1 MLDEWRGRTEED
13 PPVVSRFR
21 LVATAISAIFIV
33 SACSP
38 TTTSP
43 SPATSAPESAPP
55 ASASAAASG
64 SPAAGGQDFSGVEVN
79 LLTFNGP
86 QIAEPLQ
93 RRAPDFEALTGAKI
107 NVIAVGFQEIY
118 DKALLDLSTGQ
129 NSFDAFVFDPQWLGD
144 FVGPGYLED
153 LSSKV
158 TSDATLDWNDIG
170 PFFRD
175 FNATYGGKVYTIP
188 LDGDFHM
195 VYYRSDLID
204 TPPRTWDEYLTV
216 AAEHHGK
223 DLNGDGENDYG
234 SCIAKKKGQQ
244 SYWWIIS
251 VAAGLLQSKGTGEG
265 AFFDTTT
272 MDPLVNND
280 AFKKALETYKA
291 TMQYGPPDE
300 INLGVGDT
308 RGLFTTGRCA
318 LSMDWGDI
326 GTLALD
332 PGTSTVQDKVGAVIT
347 PGWTETL
354 DRASKAL
361 VPCDATTCPD
371 AVDGVN
377 YAPYASFG
385 GWSGA
390 INAAADQAK
399 KDAAFAFLAYMSAP
413 AQSGEDVTL
422 GKTGFNPYRTSHFE
436 DRAPWTAVGMSQA
449 AQDNY
454 LGAIQAS
461 LENPNM
467 VLDMRIPKTKE
478 YQQDVLDTAVSQY
491 LADELSVEET
501 MQQITDGW
509 NQITDQ
515 VGRDA
520 QLQAYQDSLG
530 VQR

>member
-1 MLDEWRGRTEED
+1 
-13 PPVVSRFR
+13 VVSRYR
-21 LVATAISAIFIV
+21 SVAAAITAIFIATACTGATPS
-33 SACSP
+33 SA
-38 TTTSP
+38 
-43 SPATSAPESAPP
+43 PATSAAPAPSASAEAAP
-55 ASASAAASG
+55 SASAA
-64 SPAAGGQDFSGVEVN
+64 GQDFTGVEVN

-86 QIAEPLQ
+86 QVAEPLQ
-93 RRAPDFEALTGAKI
+93 RRAPDFEKLTGAKI

-118 DKALLDLSTGQ
+118 DKAILDLSTGT
-129 NSFDAFVFDPQWLGD
+129 NSFDAFVFNPQWLGD
-144 FVGPGYLED
+144 FTGPGYLED
-153 LSSKV
+153 LSSRV
-158 TSDATLDWNDIG
+158 EGDPILDWQDIG

-175 FNATYGGKVYTIP
+175 FNATYAGKTYMIP

-204 TPPRTWDEYLTV
+204 TPPTTWDEYLTV
-216 AAEHHGK
+216 AAANHGK
-223 DLNGDGENDYG
+223 DLNGDGEADYG

-251 VAAGLLQSKGTGEG
+251 VAGGLLQGKGTGEG
-265 AFFDTTT
+265 AFFDTTNMTPLFQNEALAKALATYKKT
-272 MDPLVNND
+272 MD
-280 AFKKALETYKA
+280 
-291 TMQYGPPDE
+291 YGPPDE

-332 PGTSTVQDKVGAVIT
+332 PATSTVQDKVGAVIT
-347 PGWTETL
+347 PGWKEVL
-354 DRASKAL
+354 DRATGKL
-361 VPCDATTCPD
+361 VPCDTTTCPN
-371 AVDGVN
+371 AIDGVN
-377 YAPYASFG
+377 YAPFASFG

-390 INAAADQAK
+390 INAAAAQEK
-399 KDAAFAFLAYMSAP
+399 KDAAYAFLAYMSAP
-413 AQSGEDVTL
+413 AQSSEDVTL

-436 DRAPWTAVGMSQA
+436 NLEPWKAVGMSDQA
-449 AQDNY
+449 AENY
-454 LGAIQAS
+454 LGAIKAS
-461 LENPNM
+461 LQNPNM

-478 YQQDVLDTAVSQY
+478 YEQDVLDTAVSQY
-491 LADELSVEET
+491 IAGELTAEET

-520 QLQAYQDSLG
+520 QLKAYQDSLG

>member
-1 MLDEWRGRTEED
+1 M
-13 PPVVSRFR
+13 VSRFR
-21 LVATAISAIFIV
+21 LVVSAISVILIIAACNP
-33 SACSP
+33 SA
-38 TTTSP
+38 SP
-43 SPATSAPESAPP
+43 SPAGSAPAASEPAASAPP
-55 ASASAAASG
+55 AGSA
-64 SPAAGGQDFSGVEVN
+64 SPAAGGERFDGVSVH
-79 LLTFNGP
+79 LLTFDGP
-86 QIAEPLQ
+86 QIAEALK
-93 RRAPDFEALTGAKI
+93 RRAPDFQALTGATI
-107 NVIAVGFQEIY
+107 NVDAVGFQDIY
-118 DKALLDLSTGQ
+118 NNALLDMSTGQ
-129 NSFDAFVFDPQWLGD
+129 NSYDAFVFDPQWLGD

-153 LSSKV
+153 LSSRV
-158 TSDATLDWNDIG
+158 TSDATLDWDDIG

-175 FNATYGGKVYTIP
+175 FNATYGGKTYTIP

-204 TPPRTWDEYLTV
+204 TPPTTWDEYLTI
-216 AAEHHGK
+216 AEQFNGQ
-223 DLNGDGENDYG
+223 DLNEDGEPDYG

-251 VAAGLLQSKGTGEG
+251 IAAGLLQSKGTGEG

-272 MDPLVNND
+272 MDPLVNNA

-332 PGTSTVQDKVGAVIT
+332 PATSTVQDKVGAVIT
-347 PGWTETL
+347 PGWKETL
-354 DRASKAL
+354 DRASGNL
-361 VPCDATTCPD
+361 VPCDATTCPN

-413 AQSGEDVTL
+413 DQSGEDVTL

-436 DRAPWTAVGMSQA
+436 NREPWTAVGMSQA

>member
-1 MLDEWRGRTEED
+1 M
-13 PPVVSRFR
+13 
-21 LVATAISAIFIV
+21 VALAISTILVLTACNS
-33 SACSP
+33 SA
-38 TTTSP
+38 SP
-43 SPATSAPESAPP
+43 SPSTSTPTAPASAPASNPAP
-55 ASASAAASG
+55 ASAAAV
-64 SPAAGGQDFSGVEVN
+64 DLTGVTVN

-86 QIAEPLQ
+86 QVAEPLQ
-93 RRAPDFEALTGAKI
+93 RRAPDFEKLTGAKI
-107 NVIAVGFQEIY
+107 NVVAVGFQELY
-118 DKALLDLSTGQ
+118 DKAFLDMSTST
-129 NSFDAFVFDPQWLGD
+129 NSFDAFVFNPQWLGD

-153 LSSKV
+153 ISARV
-158 TSDATLDWNDIG
+158 TGDATMQWDDIG

-175 FNATYGGKVYTIP
+175 FNATYGGKVYTVP

-195 VYYRSDLID
+195 VYYRSDLIQS
-204 TPPRTWDEYLTV
+204 PPKTWDEYLTV
-216 AAEHHGK
+216 AQSFQGK
-223 DLNGDGENDYG
+223 DLNADGKTDYG

-251 VAAGLLQSKGTGEG
+251 LAGGLLQAKGTGDG
-265 AFFDTTT
+265 AFFDTTN
-272 MDPLVNND
+272 MNPLWNND
-280 AFKKALETYKA
+280 AVKKALETYKK
-291 TMQYGPPDE
+291 TMEFGPPDE

-332 PGTSTVQDKVGAVIT
+332 PATSTVQDKVGAVIT
-347 PGWTETL
+347 PGWKEVL
-354 DRASKAL
+354 DRATGKL
-361 VPCDATTCPD
+361 VPCDATTCPN

-377 YAPYASFG
+377 YAPFASFG

-390 INAAADQAK
+390 INAAAEARK
-399 KDAAFAFLAYMSAP
+399 KDAAFAFLAFMSAP

-422 GKTGFNPYRTSHFE
+422 GKTGFNPYRTAHFE
-436 DRAPWTAVGMSQA
+436 NLAPWKAVGMSDTA
-449 AQDNY
+449 AANY
-454 LGAIQAS
+454 LGAIKAS
-461 LENPNM
+461 LQNPNM

-478 YQQDVLDTAVSQY
+478 YEQDVLDTAVSQY
-491 LADELSVEET
+491 IAGELTVEET

-520 QLQAYQDSLG
+520 QLKAYQDSLG

>member
-1 MLDEWRGRTEED
+1 
-13 PPVVSRFR
+13 
-21 LVATAISAIFIV
+21 LVAAAITAIFIA
-33 SACSP
+33 SACSGA
-38 TTTSP
+38 TP
-43 SPATSAPESAPP
+43 SSAPASVAPAPSATVAEP
-55 ASASAAASG
+55 APSASAA
-64 SPAAGGQDFSGVEVN
+64 GQDFTGVTVE

-107 NVIAVGFQEIY
+107 NVVAVGFQEIY
-118 DKALLDLSTGQ
+118 DKAILDLSTGT
-129 NSFDAFVFDPQWLGD
+129 NSFDAFVFNPQWLGD
-144 FVGPGYLED
+144 FTGPGYLED
-153 LSSKV
+153 L
-158 TSDATLDWNDIG
+158 TSRVESDPVVDWQDVG

-204 TPPRTWDEYLTV
+204 TPPKTWDDYLAV

-223 DLNGDGENDYG
+223 DLNGDGEPDYG

-244 SYWWIIS
+244 SFWWIIS
-251 VAAGLLQSKGTGEG
+251 VAGGLLQSKGTGEG

-272 MDPLVNND
+272 MQPLLNNE
-280 AFKKALETYKA
+280 AFAKALDTYKK
-291 TMQYGPPDE
+291 TMDFGPPDE

-332 PGTSTVQDKVGAVIT
+332 PATSTVQDKVGAVIT
-347 PGWTETL
+347 PGWTQTL
-354 DRASKAL
+354 DRATGKL
-361 VPCDATTCPD
+361 VACDATTCPN

-377 YAPYASFG
+377 YAPFASFG

-390 INAAADQAK
+390 INAAAAQEK
-399 KDAAFAFLAYMSAP
+399 KDAAYAFLAYMSAP
-413 AQSGEDVTL
+413 AQSSEDVTL

-436 DRAPWTAVGMSQA
+436 TRDVWKAVGMSDQA
-449 AQDNY
+449 ADNY
-454 LGAIQAS
+454 LGAIEAS
-461 LENPNM
+461 LQNPNM
-467 VLDMRIPKTKE
+467 VLDLRIPKTKE
-478 YQQDVLDTAVSQY
+478 YEQDVLDVAVSQY
-491 LADELSVEET
+491 IAGELNAEET

-520 QLQAYQDSLG
+520 QLKAYQDSLG

>member
-1 MLDEWRGRTEED
+1 M
-13 PPVVSRFR
+13 VSRYR
-21 LVATAISAIFIV
+21 SVAAAITAIFIA
-33 SACSP
+33 SACTGSTP
-38 TTTSP
+38 STAPASVAPAPSATAEA
-43 SPATSAPESAPP
+43 SPAGSG
-55 ASASAAASG
+55 AA
-64 SPAAGGQDFSGVEVN
+64 QDFSGVTVN
-79 LLTFNGP
+79 LLTFDGP
-86 QIAEPLQ
+86 QVAEPLK
-93 RRAPDFEALTGAKI
+93 RRAPDFEKLTGAKI

-118 DKALLDLSTGQ
+118 DKAILDLSTGT
-129 NSFDAFVFDPQWLGD
+129 NSFDAFVFNPQWLGD
-144 FVGPGYLED
+144 FTGPGYLED
-153 LSSKV
+153 LSARV
-158 TSDATLDWNDIG
+158 ASDPVVQWDDIG

-175 FNATYGGKVYTIP
+175 FNATYGGKTYMVP

-195 VYYRSDLID
+195 VYYRSDILAA
-204 TPPRTWDEYLTV
+204 PPKTWDEYLTI
-216 AAEHHGK
+216 AAAQNGK
-223 DLNGDGENDYG
+223 DLNGDGTPDYG

-251 VAAGLLQSKGTGEG
+251 VAGGLLQAQGTGQG
-265 AFFDTTT
+265 AFFDTTN
-272 MDPLVNND
+272 MNPLWNND
-280 AFKKALETYKA
+280 AVKLALETYKK
-291 TMQYGPPDE
+291 TMDYGPKDE

-332 PGTSTVQDKVGAVIT
+332 PATSTVQDKVGAVIT
-347 PGWTETL
+347 PGWTQVL
-354 DRASKAL
+354 DRATQKL
-361 VPCDATTCPD
+361 VACDATTCPN

-377 YAPYASFG
+377 YAPFASFG

-390 INAAADQAK
+390 INAAADAKK
-399 KDAAFAFLAYMSAP
+399 KDAAYAFLAYMSAP
-413 AQSGEDVTL
+413 AQSSVDVTL

-436 DRAPWTAVGMSQA
+436 DRAPWTAVGMSPA
-449 AQDNY
+449 AQDQY
-454 LGAIQAS
+454 LGAIKSS

-478 YQQDVLDTAVSQY
+478 YEQDVLDTAVSQY
-491 LADELSVEET
+491 IAGELTVEET

-520 QLQAYQDSLG
+520 QLKAYQDSLG

>member
-1 MLDEWRGRTEED
+1 M
-13 PPVVSRFR
+13 VSRYR
-21 LVATAISAIFIV
+21 LVAAAITAIFIAT
-33 SACSP
+33 ACSGA
-38 TTTSP
+38 TP
-43 SPATSAPESAPP
+43 SSAPASVAPAP
-55 ASASAAASG
+55 SASAVVAPSG
-64 SPAAGGQDFSGVEVN
+64 SAAGQDFTGVTVE
-79 LLTFNGP
+79 LLTFDGP
-86 QIAEPLQ
+86 QVAEPLQ

-107 NVIAVGFQEIY
+107 NVVAVGFQEIY
-118 DKALLDLSTGQ
+118 DKAILDLSTGT
-129 NSFDAFVFDPQWLGD
+129 NSFDEFVFNPQWLGD
-144 FVGPGYLED
+144 FTGPGYLED
-153 LSSKV
+153 LSGRV
-158 TSDATLDWNDIG
+158 ESDPVVDWQDIG

-175 FNATYGGKVYTIP
+175 FNATYAGKTYMIP

-204 TPPRTWDEYLTV
+204 TPPKTWDEYLTV

-223 DLNGDGENDYG
+223 DLNGDGETDYG

-244 SYWWIIS
+244 SFWWIIS
-251 VAAGLLQSKGTGEG
+251 VAGGLLQSKGTGEG

-272 MDPLVNND
+272 MQPLLNNA
-280 AFKKALETYKA
+280 AFAKALDTYKK
-291 TMQYGPPDE
+291 TMDFGPPDE

-332 PGTSTVQDKVGAVIT
+332 PATSTVQDKVGAVIT

-354 DRASKAL
+354 DRASGNL
-361 VPCDATTCPD
+361 VPCDATTCPN
-371 AVDGVN
+371 AIDGVN
-377 YAPYASFG
+377 YAPFASFG

-390 INAAADQAK
+390 INAAAAQEK
-399 KDAAFAFLAYMSAP
+399 KDAAYAFLAYMSAP
-413 AQSGEDVTL
+413 AQSNEDVTL

-436 DRAPWTAVGMSQA
+436 TRDVWTAVGMSDQA
-449 AQDNY
+449 ADNY
-454 LGAIQAS
+454 LGAIEAS
-461 LENPNM
+461 LQNPNM

-478 YQQDVLDTAVSQY
+478 YEQDVLDTAVSQY
-491 LADELSVEET
+491 IAGELTAEET